1 MFNPFYYLQDVLS
14 RQELEAFDICFEDVY
29 TAKKHSRRKSM
40 HRVVHFDISVD
51 DPKRAITFYT
61 DIFGWKFEKWE
72 GPMDYWLV
80 TTGPDDKPGING
92 GIGRRGS
99 PNEATINTIDVPSI
113 DNFMD
118 RITEA
123 GGKVVAPKVTIP
135 GVGYYATCKD
145 TEGNTFGIMEDDP
158 SAT

>member
-1 MFNPFYYLQDVLS
+1 
-14 RQELEAFDICFEDVY
+14 
-29 TAKKHSRRKSM
+29 M

-123 GGKVVAPKVTIP
+123 GGKVVAPKVT
-135 GVGYYATCKD
+135 
-145 TEGNTFGIMEDDP
+145 
-158 SAT
+158 